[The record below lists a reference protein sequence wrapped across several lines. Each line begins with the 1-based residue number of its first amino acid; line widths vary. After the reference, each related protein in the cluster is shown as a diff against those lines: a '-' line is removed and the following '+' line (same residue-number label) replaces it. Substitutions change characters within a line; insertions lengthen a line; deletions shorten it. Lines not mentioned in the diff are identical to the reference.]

1 MVIIILYK
9 LLKENFLLKMKS
21 KYNLYKY
28 EENKLISYKDI
39 TTLYKNENVEE
50 ICQLTENEY
59 ALF

>member
-50 ICQLTENEY
+50 ICQ
-59 ALF
+59 